1 MLAVDGQ
8 GKRLYASGNHE
19 INDGLGAV
27 INGAGAKS
35 LVLIDVDTG
44 KKTLPA
50 LLAGRERAVSGLAPA
65 AAGTATRV
73 SGPIR
78 FSPCS

>member
-27 INGAGAKS
+27 INGQGKEF
-35 LVLIDVDTG
+35 VLIDVDTG
-44 KKTLPA
+44 KKTYQHYSPV
-50 LLAGRERAVSGLAPA
+50 ERAVSGLAPA
-65 AAGTATRV
+65 AAGTATR
-73 SGPIR
+73 
-78 FSPCS
+78 